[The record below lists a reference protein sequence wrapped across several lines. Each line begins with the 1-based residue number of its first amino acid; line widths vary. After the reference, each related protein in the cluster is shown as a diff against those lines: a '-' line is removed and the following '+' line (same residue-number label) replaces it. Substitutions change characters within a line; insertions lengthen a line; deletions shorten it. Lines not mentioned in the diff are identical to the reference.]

1 MTFIQPGCKLI
12 TSRLNEMKI
21 TSQGD
26 NMNDETIQK
35 VLLLQQNTNQL
46 KLEVRYAETW
56 IERAKKTIYENEE
69 LIFDLQDK
77 GVAI

>member
-1 MTFIQPGCKLI
+1 
-12 TSRLNEMKI
+12 MKI